1 MMARAFR
8 LAGAIIAQTGED
20 YFQIGLTKEPCDYG
34 AAGFEEPGSEPA
46 GAPWFVRLRP
56 LPARVRLS
64 PPWLELS
71 LGGEALARTLSARFV
86 IERNGSVSERLW
98 RLVLAAGDPDDDD
111 EPHERVDAR
120 WLGEMPSPIW
130 QMIRDTVLRCI

>member
-1 MMARAFR
+1 MARAFR
-8 LAGAIIAQTGED
+8 LAGAIVAQSGED
-20 YFQIGLTKEPCDYG
+20 YFQIGVTKEPCDYAG
-34 AAGFEEPGSEPA
+34 AGFDRPESEPA
-46 GAPWFVRLRP
+46 SAPWFVRLRP

-71 LGGEALARTLSARFV
+71 IGGEDLARTLSERFV

-98 RLVLAAGDPDDDD
+98 RLVLAGGDPDADD
-111 EPHERVDAR
+111 ESRERIDAR

-130 QMIRDTVLRCI
+130 RMIRETVLRCI

>member
-1 MMARAFR
+1 MARAFR
-8 LAGAIIAQTGED
+8 LAGAIVAQTGED
-20 YFQIGLTKEPCDYG
+20 YFQIGVTKEPCDYG
-34 AAGFEEPGSEPA
+34 EAGFQRPESEPGD
-46 GAPWFVRLRP
+46 APWFVPLHP

-71 LGGEALARTLSARFV
+71 LGGEALARTLSERFV

-98 RLVLAAGDPDDDD
+98 RLVLAGGDPDAD
-111 EPHERVDAR
+111 EEPCERVDAR

-130 QMIRDTVLRCI
+130 QLIRDTVLRCI